1 MASRRE
7 SAMRYFDE
15 QRDLFEERV
24 AAGIEAYRKGNGLV
38 TVVDESGK
46 TKTGARVEIE
56 QIGHHFRFGAN
67 LFMLDEFES
76 EEKNRIYREKFPEVF
91 NLATLPFYWNTLE
104 PEEGQPRYAADSP
117 RIYRRPAPDLCLSYC
132 EEKGIEP
139 KCHCLN
145 YESMTPDWV
154 RWEPDYRVFQAKL
167 EKRMRE
173 ISERYATRIPSFEV
187 TNEHFWGKY
196 QGRGYSC
203 AYDQPDF
210 VEMSYRMAEKY
221 FPDNRLIIND
231 YAVCIPETY
240 NSRTAYQLLVENLR
254 LRGCRIDSV
263 GLQYHSFFPREQEAE
278 RAEARY
284 NPTRVWRLLD
294 SYEELGLPLQI
305 TEMTIP
311 AYSNDPED
319 EEVQASLLTDIY
331 RMFFAQK
338 SMEAIIYWNVPD
350 GYAAFAPQGDMTV
363 GENVYA
369 GGVLR
374 YDLSEK
380 PAWRALRHLIREEWH
395 THVEGMA
402 SDGTMGFRGF
412 FGEYRVRVTTDEGV
426 TEHTISLLPGRNNHF
441 TLQV

>member
-1 MASRRE
+1 METRRE

-24 AAGIEAYRKGNGLV
+24 AAGIEAYRKGNGLLTIIGEGGAV
-38 TVVDESGK
+38 IK
-46 TKTGARVEIE
+46 GARVEIE
-56 QIGHHFRFGAN
+56 QMNHHFRFGAN
-67 LFMLDEFES
+67 LFMLDEFET

-104 PEEGQPRYAADSP
+104 PEEGKPRYAADSP
-117 RIYRRPAPDLCLSYC
+117 RIYRRPAPDLCLAYC

-145 YESMTPDWV
+145 YESMNPDWV

-173 ISERYATRIPSFEV
+173 ISERYAARIPSLEV
-187 TNEHFWGKY
+187 TNEHFWEKY
-196 QGRGYSC
+196 KGRGYST

-231 YAVCIPETY
+231 FAIRTPETY
-240 NSRTAYQLLVENLR
+240 NARNAYQLLIENLL

-263 GLQYHSFFPREQEAE
+263 GLQYHSFFPREEEAE
-278 RAEARY
+278 RAASLY
-284 NPTRVWRLLD
+284 NPERVWRLLD
-294 SYEELGLPLQI
+294 TYEELGLPLQI

-311 AYSNDPED
+311 AYSNAPED
-319 EEVQASLLTDIY
+319 EEVQALLLTDLY

-338 SMEAIIYWNVPD
+338 NMEAIIYWNVPD
-350 GYAAFAPQGDMTV
+350 GYAAFAPQGDMSA
-363 GENVYA
+363 GENVFA
-369 GGVLR
+369 GGLLR

-380 PAWRALRHLIREEWH
+380 PAWRALRRLIREEWH
-395 THVEGMA
+395 THVSTQAPEG
-402 SDGTMGFRGF
+402 TVGFRGF
-412 FGEYRVRVTTDEGV
+412 FGEYRVRVTTDEGI
-426 TEHTISLLPGRNNHF
+426 TEHTIRLRPGESNHF
-441 TLQV
+441 LLRV